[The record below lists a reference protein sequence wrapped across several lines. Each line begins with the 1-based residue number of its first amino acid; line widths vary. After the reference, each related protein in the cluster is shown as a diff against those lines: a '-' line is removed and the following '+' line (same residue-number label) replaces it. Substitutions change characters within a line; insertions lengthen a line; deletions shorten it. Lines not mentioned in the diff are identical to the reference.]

1 MQIARCDCSRARTEP
16 PESEL
21 RTNDGDAFNSK
32 EVDFAGEVTDDC
44 VEKREGEQLLH
55 KFNRDIRS
63 DHRTAGSADST
74 WSSQMVKLFF
84 LLLHKLH
91 PGRTRGATEFRVANI
106 C

>member
-44 VEKREGEQLLH
+44 VERGRESSCCTNSIEISDPITGPQAQQTPPGVH
-55 KFNRDIRS
+55 K
-63 DHRTAGSADST
+63 
-74 WSSQMVKLFF
+74 W
-84 LLLHKLH
+84 
-91 PGRTRGATEFRVANI
+91 
-106 C
+106 